1 MPQRSAHPDRIE
13 LPSGSASDKVA
24 DPRIRGTVVT
34 GELRLREGTATA
46 QAAVLP
52 RAVDH
57 PASVREH
64 NQAVTEVTR
73 PRWLVLAT
81 LALVTLNL
89 RTALSSIPAVE
100 SDIEAAT
107 GWSATVI
114 GALTMLPVLC
124 MGLFALVVPRLARRI
139 GRRQTVALA
148 LALITVALIV
158 RLGGDIPGVL
168 HVSSLV
174 AGIGI
179 ALAAGLVPA
188 VVREQLPTQVG
199 VATGLWT
206 AAMMTGAALGGAL
219 TVPLA
224 AALGSWQAALAAWAL
239 PAALALV
246 VWWLVE
252 ESDGQRDADRS
263 ATLARP
269 PVRVRDLPWRS
280 RPSWALTLY
289 LLLNSVVFYT
299 ALAWL
304 APMHV
309 DNGASAESAGFLL
322 GAFTVAQIA
331 GALLLPPLVERFPG
345 RRLVFAG
352 VVATTGLALMAIA
365 VAPTA
370 APVLAASVFG
380 LALGGGFAMGLALLS
395 EWGADPSASARLT
408 AMAYSVTYVVAAFGP
423 LLAGVILDATGSWTW
438 VFALLVVVCVLQLAT
453 VPPLR
458 RGVRIS

>member
-1 MPQRSAHPDRIE
+1 VPQGSTHPGRVE
-13 LPSGSASDKVA
+13 PSRGPTGDEIA
-24 DPRIRGTVVT
+24 DPGVCGAVVARERG
-34 GELRLREGTATA
+34 LREGSAAA

-57 PASVREH
+57 AARVREH
-64 NQAVTEVTR
+64 NQPVTPPTR
-73 PRWLVLAT
+73 PRWLVLVT

-124 MGLFALVVPRLARRI
+124 MGIFALIVPRLARRI
-139 GRRQTVALA
+139 GRRQTVAVA
-148 LALITVALIV
+148 LALITVALAM
-158 RLGGDIPGVL
+158 RLGGEIPGVL
-168 HVSSLV
+168 HASSLV

-224 AALGSWQAALAAWAL
+224 SALGSWQAALAAWAL

-252 ESDGQRDADRS
+252 EADGRRDADRS
-263 ATLARP
+263 STLARP

-280 RPSWALTLY
+280 RPSWSLTLY

-309 DNGASAESAGFLL
+309 DNGSSAEGAGFLL

-331 GALLLPPLVERFPG
+331 GALLLPPLAERFRG
-345 RRLVFAG
+345 RRVVFAVVVSVTG
-352 VVATTGLALMAIA
+352 VTLLAIA
-365 VAPTA
+365 FAPTT

-380 LALGGGFAMGLALLS
+380 LTLGGGFAMGLALLS
-395 EWGADPSASARLT
+395 EWGTDPSASARLT
-408 AMAYSVTYVVAAFGP
+408 AMAYSVTYAVAAFGP
-423 LLAGVILDATGSWTW
+423 LLAGVILDATGSWAW
-438 VFALLVVVCVLQLAT
+438 VFGLLVVVCALQLAT
-453 VPPLR
+453 VVPLR
-458 RGVRIS
+458 RGVRIG